1 MPVKVA
7 PGAAT
12 ADVATMEPEE
22 EEAIQ
27 SRRLFRTAPPWLVS
41 MVVHM
46 ILLIVLALWTL
57 PQFFDRQIELLDVR
71 YAEQLGEQLED
82 ANLQMATLEP
92 IDVLQPVLAFDT
104 LAVDDPLAAPPDLTP
119 TLDGFLPTD
128 TIKAPSIGM
137 ALSGREKGMKQALLA
152 AYGGDAT
159 TEAAVRLGLEWLKRN
174 QQKDGRWSLK
184 GPYTN
189 GSPNENYTAATAMA
203 LLAFQ
208 GAGHTHREGDF
219 KKEVAKGWQ
228 AMLEMQNDDGDFF
241 DSTSADGRQRLYSQ
255 AQATI
260 AICELYGMTK
270 DQEFRKPAQLA
281 IDYAVKNQAAE
292 GGWRYYPGNDSDMS
306 VTGWF
311 VMALQSALMAGLEV
325 PSPTLDNVTRF
336 LDSVAQESG
345 TRYSY
350 LPGQGARPSMTA
362 EAMLCRQYLG
372 WKHDD
377 TRLASGVDHLLAN
390 PLSYNDQNVY
400 YWYYATQVLH
410 HMEGKPWDQWNRVMR
425 QAVPENQLKTGKEKG
440 SWNPTNDRWGNQGG
454 RLFATCLSI
463 YMLEVYYRHLPIYK
477 YRVK

>member
-1 MPVKVA
+1 VKVA
-7 PGAAT
+7 SGAAT

-27 SRRLFRTAPPWLVS
+27 TRRVFRMAPPWLVS
-41 MVVHM
+41 TVVHM
-46 ILLIVLALWTL
+46 IVLIVLALWTL
-57 PQFFDRQIELLDVR
+57 PQFFDPPIELEVQ
-71 YAEQLGEQLED
+71 YAEQLGVQLED
-82 ANLQMATLEP
+82 MNLQMATLEEV
-92 IDVLQPVLAFDT
+92 DVLEPALAFDS
-104 LAVDDPLAAPPDLTP
+104 LAVDDPFAAPPDLTP
-119 TLDGFLPTD
+119 TLDGFMPTD
-128 TIKAPSIGM
+128 TLQAPSVGL

-152 AYGGDAT
+152 AYGGNAT

-184 GPYTN
+184 GPYSN
-189 GSPNENYTAATAMA
+189 GSPYENYTAATAMA

-208 GAGHTHREGDF
+208 GAGHTHLEGDF
-219 KKEVAKGWQ
+219 KQEVAKGWE
-228 AMLEMQNDDGDFF
+228 AMLKMQNEDGDFF
-241 DSTSADGRQRLYSQ
+241 DSTSADSRQRLYSQ

-270 DQEFRKPAQLA
+270 DENFRKPAQLA

-336 LDSVAQESG
+336 LDSVAHDSG
-345 TRYSY
+345 SRYSY

-362 EAMLCRQYLG
+362 EALLCRQYLG
-372 WKHDD
+372 WTHDD
-377 TRLASGVDHLLAN
+377 SRLASGVDHLLAN
-390 PLSYNDQNVY
+390 PVNYNEQNVY

-440 SWNPTNDRWGNQGG
+440 SWNSTNDRWGNQGG
-454 RLFATCLSI
+454 RLFTTCLSI